1 VSNTMH
7 TLVEKYMPLANKLAF
22 LQKKTLP
29 NYIDVE
35 ELKSAAYLGLVEA
48 ASRYKESKG
57 VSFTTFAYPRI
68 FGAIKD
74 YLRSLG
80 PTLTSLDDN
89 GDDETSLKDMIVARE
104 ERDDFEET
112 LEVVAKDL
120 GTQARSMLRFYF
132 VDELSMKE
140 VGERFGVSES
150 RVSQLLSGYKTN
162 IREKWTA
169 DTLREE
175 LAA

>member
-7 TLVEKYMPLANKLAF
+7 TLIEKYMPLANKLAF
-22 LQKKTLP
+22 LQKRTLP

-48 ASRYKESKG
+48 ASRYDELKG
-57 VSFTTFAYPRI
+57 VSFTTFAWPRI

-80 PTLTSLDDN
+80 PTMTSLDTEN
-89 GDDETSLKDMIVARE
+89 EDETSLRDMIVAKE
-104 ERDDFEET
+104 EQNDFEEA
-112 LEVVAKDL
+112 LEVVGKDL
-120 GTQARSMLRFYF
+120 GTQARNMLRFYF
-132 VDELSMKE
+132 VDEMSMKE

-150 RVSQLLSGYKTN
+150 RVSQLLSGYKNN
-162 IREKWTA
+162 IRQKWTE